1 MWNNDLSLA
10 NEKAVDGDV
19 DGVKKALQMYMNISS
34 KYASIA
40 TVFGWCYMVQ
50 LENAI
55 RGKKDKS
62 MIENGI
68 KNYMLSFG
76 LQDQIENF
84 FRIFK
89 SRYKDS
95 KLSLEH
101 LTKGSLSMWRPSMIV
116 DSILD

>member
-1 MWNNDLSLA
+1 
-10 NEKAVDGDV
+10 
-19 DGVKKALQMYMNISS
+19 
-34 KYASIA
+34 
-40 TVFGWCYMVQ
+40 MVE
-50 LENAI
+50 LENSI

-62 MIENGI
+62 IIEKGI

-95 KLSLEH
+95 KLSLDH
-101 LTKGSLSMWRPSMIV
+101 LRKGSLSMWRPSMIV
-116 DSILD
+116 DTILE